1 MLSVDEKL
9 SFSSEVS
16 SKTAEQRFG
25 KLSTLLVKVAKH
37 TYFEK
42 SAYHELT
49 DGMRTWV
56 LNKCDI
62 QEKFH
67 LKRSFFK
74 HVKNGKLMLLS
85 EFVRFTNW
93 IFSHYPTEEVRLK
106 AWMHLG
112 SVLFCNTKENDDYGW
127 HPFSRPLD
135 QIFEDLVEKEVKKR
149 VAEELRIRS
158 WKKAQGEIGKG

>member
-1 MLSVDEKL
+1 MKL
-9 SFSSEVS
+9 TAEIT

-49 DGMRTWV
+49 DGMRSWV
-56 LNKCDI
+56 LNKGDI
-62 QEKFH
+62 QVKFH

-74 HVKNGKLMLLS
+74 HLKNGKLMLLS
-85 EFVRFTNW
+85 EFVRFTTW
-93 IFSHYPTEEVRLK
+93 IFSHYPSEEVRLK
-106 AWMHLG
+106 AWMG
-112 SVLFCNTKENDDYGW
+112 IGTVLFCHTKENADYGW

-135 QIFEDLVEKEVKKR
+135 QIYEEMIEGEVKKR
-149 VAEELRIRS
+149 VAEEARIRG
-158 WKKAQGEIGKG
+158 WKKAQGEIGNG